1 MQGARACVHAD
12 FLALENACV
21 RVSAHGASGRRTEPM
36 SADHTQAGIRPS
48 DLNLD
53 EMVALKEIPRE
64 ERISLLNARLLA
76 KL

>member
-1 MQGARACVHAD
+1 MRARGLPCFGECVRACECSRR
-12 FLALENACV
+12 F
-21 RVSAHGASGRRTEPM
+21 RRRTEPM

>member
-1 MQGARACVHAD
+1 
-12 FLALENACV
+12 
-21 RVSAHGASGRRTEPM
+21 M